1 MHVWNIS
8 ETILALRIS
17 EKIAG
22 TTNAIRN
29 CVSNNDVILR
39 GPTSPPLPW
48 DIQNDIHG
56 WNEVPPCIRDPPLLP
71 LPLLPLFHRRI
82 YDTIKEASHR
92 GREGRKGGS
101 RLASRPT
108 VAKAA
113 RKADCLFVGRACAG
127 CRARKQV
134 ETNNI
139 LAALRERV
147 DVGGG
152 RGEEDGGGTARA
164 GCRRAAVTRRTSAV
178 PSLMPASGPRVPLS
192 LPPSSP
198 PLPFPCTSIRCRL
211 PRFLGDTRRIG
222 NSVPLSYFE
231 GGREGSRVSIAFFNR
246 VETGT
251 GNWRMPDRCWEVGY
265 GVAVTRGEGSV
276 WRGG

>member
-1 MHVWNIS
+1 M
-8 ETILALRIS
+8 
-17 EKIAG
+17 
-22 TTNAIRN
+22 
-29 CVSNNDVILR
+29 
-39 GPTSPPLPW
+39 
-48 DIQNDIHG
+48 
-56 WNEVPPCIRDPPLLP
+56 
-71 LPLLPLFHRRI
+71 
-82 YDTIKEASHR
+82 
-92 GREGRKGGS
+92 
-101 RLASRPT
+101 
-108 VAKAA
+108 AKAA

-231 GGREGSRVSIAFFNR
+231 GGREGGESCVNR
-246 VETGT
+246 VFQSG
-251 GNWRMPDRCWEVGY
+251 GNRNWKLKNARSMLGSWLRRCGD
-265 GVAVTRGEGSV
+265 A
-276 WRGG
+276 WRGIRLEGRLESPVS